1 MCYKHIPKEYLR
13 RKIIRIFRP
22 NVFGSYLI
30 VFFRLRLASPRS
42 RIESGTSTLDV
53 PENLYRITT
62 VFRIRYCRI
71 HLCLLCFSVF
81 EEVSSNLRE
90 QCIGQY
96 ILVLQ
101 VATEFFKYREAQQTK
116 VDPAAADTKNKAYP
130 V

>member
-62 VFRIRYCRI
+62 VFRIRYCHI
-71 HLCLLCFSVF
+71 HLCLLCFSIL
-81 EEVSSNLRE
+81 EEVYSNLWE
-90 QCIGQY
+90 QCVRQY
-96 ILVLQ
+96 IFILLDPLF
-101 VATEFFKYREAQQTK
+101 AFFAECI
-116 VDPAAADTKNKAYP
+116 
-130 V
+130 

>member
-71 HLCLLCFSVF
+71 HLCLLCFSESSGKSELKNVF
-81 EEVSSNLRE
+81 RRSPNS
-90 QCIGQY
+90 
-96 ILVLQ
+96 LVVTVNSLS
-101 VATEFFKYREAQQTK
+101 VVGVYG
-116 VDPAAADTKNKAYP
+116 
-130 V
+130 

>member
-22 NVFGSYLI
+22 NVFGSYFT
-30 VFFRLRLASPRS
+30 VSFYAYGFFRLRLASPRS

-71 HLCLLCFSVF
+71 HLCLLCFSIL
-81 EEVSSNLRE
+81 EEVYSNLWE
-90 QCIGQY
+90 QCVRQY
-96 ILVLQ
+96 IFILLDPLF
-101 VATEFFKYREAQQTK
+101 AFFAECI
-116 VDPAAADTKNKAYP
+116 
-130 V
+130 

>member
-22 NVFGSYLI
+22 NGFGSYLI

-71 HLCLLCFSVF
+71 HLCLLCFSIL
-81 EEVSSNLRE
+81 EEVYSNLWE
-90 QCIGQY
+90 QCVRQY
-96 ILVLQ
+96 IFILLDPLF
-101 VATEFFKYREAQQTK
+101 AFFAEC
-116 VDPAAADTKNKAYP
+116 V
-130 V
+130 

>member
-1 MCYKHIPKEYLR
+1 MKWLTTGEKDDKIRFGMCYKHIPKEYLR

-71 HLCLLCFSVF
+71 HLCLLCFSIL
-81 EEVSSNLRE
+81 EEVYSNLWE
-90 QCIGQY
+90 QCVRQY
-96 ILVLQ
+96 IFILLDPLF
-101 VATEFFKYREAQQTK
+101 AFFAECI
-116 VDPAAADTKNKAYP
+116 
-130 V
+130 